1 MESGTEITSSS
12 RYTLTNGR
20 LTISDPQAAFDEGYF
35 QCSAENDFGRVL
47 GNPVQITF
55 GTLGEFSNVRPEAV
69 HVKAYEFA
77 ILICSEIRYKPR
89 ITYQWVKGE
98 AENFVRPTKQK
109 YMFIS
114 SNGRLYFSE
123 VSTADF
129 GVYRCLVKLTSAVNS
144 IMEIDQ
150 PPSRISLPIPLVVSF
165 ASPKAKWGPT
175 ILNDFILVNP
185 SPPML
190 GHSVRLECFAVGSQT
205 NAEPMTYD
213 WTKKDGELGNNIKFS
228 DLNRVLTIENSR
240 FENEGIYRCVV
251 MRGKSG
257 RDEKDFALL
266 LSAKPYFVL
275 PLKPQHIDV
284 GSHLTWRCDARGRPK
299 VTYSWYKNGVL
310 IDEKRDNVKIQGN
323 MLIINAADKDLH
335 SGMYQCGA
343 SNTFG
348 ITFSGAQLRVLAFK
362 PTFIRSRQSKTMSGA
377 LMGNV
382 SLICDPESAPEAV
395 ITWSKDGAE
404 LNLDVSANEN
414 VHLRLLTNG
423 NLFLNNINANDAGN
437 YSCKASNTLGE
448 ATFTIHFRVTDQI
461 VIAYPPINTEV
472 IFNETA
478 FMQCDVSHP
487 YFVDLVFHWLFNG
500 KPLNL
505 ENNPH
510 YSTSEV
516 YGHLR
521 GLYIRDAKVYQQG
534 LYECIAIT
542 PTHEVSAGAYL
553 SVKGPPFPPSG
564 VSVALYS
571 STATTLTLQWLA
583 PYDGGAP
590 ILFYMISAKHNYEN
604 DWKILTESLKEP
616 TTLKENTN
624 MKYTKLEGLIPNATY
639 SFRVH
644 AINIYGVG
652 ESSLPSMSRCGTVF
666 GKVSLNFCF
675 TVSVYLFPA
684 RNTHSTKNIRS
695 SMALLPTEQ
704 GGKGIGYNVYSRRMS
719 DKYLRWKKHVI
730 HKDAD
735 ELFLLVGAHNFYVKY
750 EVKVQAFNLFGDGP
764 NSTVAEVY
772 SAEGMPTVVPEN
784 VNVVT
789 YNGTAVTVLWTPVP
803 DTHEDMK
810 GVVQGYQVNYFDR
823 DIENAPTYFQS
834 FFGQMSSALIIGLK
848 PNGYYWMTVQ
858 VFNTAGL
865 SDLSEKYLGKT
876 GSDPPLKYPIEIH
889 VYSHGPESVR
899 VTFRG
904 VGYNNNEDPIQG
916 YKLCSW
922 QVTDMM
928 DYSKCVQV
936 GVVSSGI
943 IPNLKKNVLYK
954 LRVCGFTGAGDGK
967 LSELTYFT
975 LGGQVKYNPHDF
987 EVLAISS
994 TIHAAP
1000 LSSCDLIRHWCNCT
1014 TINITRQFQRFHSTA
1029 RNWARPRYRYNDSG
1043 CLPELEDREGSG
1055 IPVGPINR
1063 NGSGPDTKNVWHRTA
1078 QQHLYELARKL
1089 QLQN

>member
-1 MESGTEITSSS
+1 MVDPNDSEKYIWRESGKQIADNDQYWIDESDREKPGKRIVYMSKGSSFGWSLTTEVTPHSYICKIPKSEVYRIKQRTRDFNFGAGVIDAWDIKRGPNMTIESPNYIVLEGLETTSLECVATGNPAVQYKWYRLDEKIIQSGEGITKSGTEIASSS

-20 LTISDPQAAFDEGYF
+20 LTISQPQAAFDEGYF

-55 GTLGEFSNVRPEAV
+55 GRLGEFSNVRPEAV

-77 ILICSEIRYKPR
+77 ILICSEIRYKP
-89 ITYQWVKGE
+89 
-98 AENFVRPTKQK
+98 P
-109 YMFIS
+109 
-114 SNGRLYFSE
+114 
-123 VSTADF
+123 
-129 GVYRCLVKLTSAVNS
+129 
-144 IMEIDQ
+144 
-150 PPSRISLPIPLVVSF
+150 
-165 ASPKAKWGPT
+165 PKAKWGPT

-190 GHSVRLECFAVGSQT
+190 GHNVRLECFAVGSQT
-205 NAEPMTYD
+205 DAEPMTYD
-213 WTKKDGELGNNIKFS
+213 WRKIDGELANNIKFS

-240 FENEGIYRCVV
+240 FENEGVYRCIV

-310 IDEKRDNVKIQGN
+310 INEKRDNVKIQGN

-362 PTFIRSRQSKTMSGA
+362 PTFIRSHQSKTMSGA

-414 VHLRLLTNG
+414 DHLRLLANG
-423 NLFLNNINANDAGN
+423 NLFLNNINDNDAGE
-437 YSCKASNTLGE
+437 YTCKASNTLGE
-448 ATFTIHFRVTDQI
+448 TTFTIQFRVTDQI

-472 IFNETA
+472 IVNETA
-478 FMQCDVSHP
+478 FIPCDVSHP

-516 YGHLR
+516 NGHIR

-534 LYECIAIT
+534 QYECIAIT
-542 PTHEVSAGAYL
+542 PTHKVSAGAYL
-553 SVKGPPFPPSG
+553 TVKGPPFPPSG

-571 STATTLTLQWLA
+571 GTTTTLTLQWLA
-583 PYDGGAP
+583 PYDGGSP
-590 ILFYMISAKHNYEN
+590 ILFYMILAKHNYEN

-616 TTLKENTN
+616 STLKENTN
-624 MKYTKLEGLIPNATY
+624 MKFANMEGLIPNATY
-639 SFRVH
+639 SFRVR

-652 ESSLPSMSRCGTVF
+652 ENSHPSRFHKMDPSNPQAAPKLVGGGG
-666 GKVSLNFCF
+666 GKVGQLHISWE
-675 TVSVYLFPA
+675 
-684 RNTHSTKNIRS
+684 
-695 SMALLPTEQ
+695 ALLPTEQ
-704 GGKGIGYNVYSRRMS
+704 GGKGIGYNVYWRRTS

-735 ELFLLVGAHNFYVKY
+735 ELFLLVGAENFYIKY
-750 EVKVQAFNLFGDGP
+750 EVKVQAFNLYGDGP
-764 NSTVAEVY
+764 NSTVVEVY
-772 SAEGMPTVVPEN
+772 SAEGMPTVVPDN

-803 DTHEDMK
+803 DTHADMK

-834 FFGQMSSALIIGLK
+834 FFGQMSSAMIIGLK

-975 LGGQVKYNPHDF
+975 LGGLVKYNPQDF

-994 TIHAAP
+994 TIHANFGII
-1000 LSSCDLIRHWCNCT
+1000 LILYII
-1014 TINITRQFQRFHSTA
+1014 TIYSPNNIFT
-1029 RNWARPRYRYNDSG
+1029 
-1043 CLPELEDREGSG
+1043 
-1055 IPVGPINR
+1055 
-1063 NGSGPDTKNVWHRTA
+1063 
-1078 QQHLYELARKL
+1078 
-1089 QLQN
+1089 